1 MELIK
6 DLQED
11 AKVQEQQDPIKELSL
26 AELGWVGGGTGSFH
40 NDV

>member
-1 MELIK
+1 MQ

-11 AKVQEQQDPIKELSL
+11 VRLEEANDPIKELSL